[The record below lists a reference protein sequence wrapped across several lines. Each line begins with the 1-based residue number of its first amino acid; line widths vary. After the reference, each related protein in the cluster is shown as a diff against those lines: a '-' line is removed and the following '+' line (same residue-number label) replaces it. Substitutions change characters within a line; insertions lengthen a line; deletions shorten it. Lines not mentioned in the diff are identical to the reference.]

1 MYFVLV
7 AVQQKKRRGDLVDC
21 EKRRTSDEFVAFF
34 GIRRNEPIVVMRLEF
49 MGVFAEQLEIADAVM

>member
-7 AVQQKKRRGDLVDC
+7 AVQQKKRRDNLVDC
-21 EKRRTSDEFVAFF
+21 EERRTSDEFVAFF